1 MTAREGTGRVGRE
14 VLRLGLGDGVGAG
27 DGEGG
32 GGRTVV
38 VEGLEGGV
46 GEGEG
51 VRKVGLS
58 GDATGSEGESFVVV
72 VGVELEATAAAA
84 FANLAAATPALT
96 LSLSQPLLEG
106 RYTLGAAKLPFFN
119 TFLAPTCSISSLD
132 AARAAGVFPR
142 GGSHDTGST
151 TLMASKTRLKSFTCL
166 ESIGGRRVR
175 EEEGSRTG

>member
-1 MTAREGTGRVGRE
+1 M
-14 VLRLGLGDGVGAG
+14 
-27 DGEGG
+27 
-32 GGRTVV
+32 V

-51 VRKVGLS
+51 EGVGKVGLS
-58 GDATGSEGESFVVV
+58 GDATGRGEGEGESFVVV
-72 VGVELEATAAAA
+72 FGVELEATAAAA
-84 FANLAAATPALT
+84 FANLAAATSALT